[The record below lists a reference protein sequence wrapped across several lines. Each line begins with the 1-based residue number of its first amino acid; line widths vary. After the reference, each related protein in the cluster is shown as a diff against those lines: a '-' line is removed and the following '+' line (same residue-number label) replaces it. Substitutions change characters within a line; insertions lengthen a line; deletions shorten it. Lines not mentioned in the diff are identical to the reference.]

1 MSKHKQSSSKHG
13 TRQSQGRTPPPDQ
26 FQQGLRAFDAGN
38 FDGAITV
45 WSPLAQ
51 RDPRVQAALAEAF
64 FRRAITHHSIE
75 ARVSGLEYALRLA
88 PGETRYQYHLGLA
101 RHLAGDL
108 AAAIRHYHVVLDA
121 DRDWPGAAMVL
132 AVASL
137 EQDAHTDLAALPGST
152 PAVRAALA
160 PVQVLL
166 QGDIPAPAG
175 DSPLD
180 RLWQGLGRLRAGES
194 VAGDILA
201 DGRPLPSAAA
211 DAVRHYYLGVAAAQ
225 AGDPRRALEAWQHPS
240 VTRLDRPWLR
250 DNLVAVLL
258 QRLAEQ
264 LASDDTAGAAV
275 TAQQALPFAGGS
287 TALAEAIVVA
297 SDRAAHAAAT
307 GGDWEQAVALWETA
321 RDAVSS
327 VPGLGSPRPL
337 LHNLAL
343 AYEAQERWLE
353 AAEAWRAML
362 RTRPRRRDTR
372 AGDEPAATRPAA
384 SSSTQIEMSDAQWA
398 WVRRRVVESYKRA
411 GAPGEAV
418 AVFRQ
423 ALKADPGDL
432 ETRLQLAEALLAND
446 QAQAASNELQRILQ
460 IDPRHVEAQL
470 RLASLH
476 IEQSEWQAA
485 EQYIRRV
492 LAQQPAHAEAQRYL
506 VRLLL
511 AHGTAL
517 HEAGQ
522 LAAARRRFEE
532 GQQTA
537 PDDYRFPLNLA
548 RITVDQRKSGQIRPL
563 LERALELGADQP
575 AAYISIID
583 CWAAADQ
590 LAEARA
596 VLARAEAEL
605 TLAPDFYLEL
615 GTSLLAHETPVPL
628 LGSPFGLPLPR
639 PAPTDTPRSLFATE
653 VLDRAI
659 ALRPD
664 DPGLRL
670 SIAAGLVLSRVDL
683 ALTYAEAAAKLSPDD
698 PNVLLMLGL
707 VLELNDR
714 TRDAKQTLR
723 RAARLARQQG
733 RRDLAEHADTL
744 YRGAGD
750 PFFRMMLQMGPLLGD
765 LELDPG
771 DLFF

>member
-1 MSKHKQSSSKHG
+1 MSKHKRSSSKHG

-26 FQQGLRAFDAGN
+26 FQQGLRAFEAGN

-51 RDPRVQAALAEAF
+51 RDPRVQAPLAEAF
-64 FRRAITHHSIE
+64 FRRAIAHHSVE

-88 PGETRYQYHLGLA
+88 QGDTRYQYHLGLA
-101 RHLAGDL
+101 RHLTGDF
-108 AAAIRHYHVVLDA
+108 AAAIRHYRTVLDA

-132 AVASL
+132 ALASL
-137 EQDAHTDLAALPGST
+137 EQDAHVDLAALPGST

-160 PVQVLL
+160 PVQALL
-166 QGDIPAPAG
+166 QGNIPAPAG

-180 RLWQGLGRLRAGES
+180 RLWQGLGRLRAGDS
-194 VAGDILA
+194 AAGDILA

-225 AGDPRRALEAWQHPS
+225 AGDPRRALQAWQHPS
-240 VTRLDRPWLR
+240 VTRLDRPWLH

-258 QRLAEQ
+258 QRLGEQ
-264 LASDDTAGAAV
+264 LASDDTVGAAA

-307 GGDWEQAVALWETA
+307 AGNWEQAAALWETA
-321 RDAVSS
+321 RDAVGS

-372 AGDEPAATRPAA
+372 ADDG
-384 SSSTQIEMSDAQWA
+384 QMSDAQWA
-398 WVRRRVVESYKRA
+398 WVRRRVVEAYKRA
-411 GAPGEAV
+411 GTPGEAV

-423 ALKADPGDL
+423 AIKADPGDL
-432 ETRLQLAEALLAND
+432 EMRLQLAEALLAND

-460 IDPRHVEAQL
+460 IDPQHVEAQL

-476 IEQSEWQAA
+476 IESSEWQAA
-485 EQYIRRV
+485 EQLIRRV

-506 VRLLL
+506 ARLLL
-511 AHGTAL
+511 GHGTAL
-517 HEAGQ
+517 HEGGQ

-532 GQQTA
+532 GQQAA

-548 RITVDQRKSGQIRPL
+548 RIAVDQRKSGQIRPL

-575 AAYISIID
+575 AAYVAIID
-583 CWAAADQ
+583 CWSAADQ
-590 LAEARA
+590 IAEARA

-615 GTSLLAHETPVPL
+615 GTTLLAQEAPPPL
-628 LGSPFGLPLPR
+628 FGSPFGLPIPR
-639 PAPTDTPRSLFATE
+639 PAPTDTPRSLLATE
-653 VLDRAI
+653 VLDRAV

-664 DPGLRL
+664 DPRLRL
-670 SIAAGLVLSRVDL
+670 AIAAGLVSSRVDL

-707 VLELNDR
+707 VLDLNDR

-733 RRDLAEHADTL
+733 RRDLADHADTL

-765 LELDPG
+765 LDVDPG